1 MSWIVKV
8 HKKQGKAKSS
18 VDFINMTDFLSQLQ
32 TYSKY
37 MYYNS
42 KQINKVK

>member
-18 VDFINMTDFLSQLQ
+18 MDFNNMTNFLSQLQ

-37 MYYNS
+37 YNS